1 MYATMAYKQK
11 RAKMLSV
18 RASEEEWERVKNFC
32 QRVIRHHP
40 YMTEADV
47 LRELIGLIDTGLITP
62 RMRLELLDPEY
73 SVRPLGTSAETEM
86 TDRVRRDAEATLAV
100 ERAQSK
106 QEEGKRKSSRRKK
119 PEKPAA

>member
-1 MYATMAYKQK
+1 
-11 RAKMLSV
+11 
-18 RASEEEWERVKNFC
+18 
-32 QRVIRHHP
+32 
-40 YMTEADV
+40 
-47 LRELIGLIDTGLITP
+47 
-62 RMRLELLDPEY
+62 
-73 SVRPLGTSAETEM
+73 LGTSAETEM